1 MEEQRPKGLKGTS
14 QRCLPHLVATA
25 KCVKICEDVSSQT
38 CGCKV
43 LTTTKCFKDGRNMK
57 HGSKCSTQL
66 GRNRQEPDMDKEHHE
81 YRNTGMNSI
90 LDEEAAFYTMQSHF
104 CESIPSSIRTLVGS
118 MPSANFVR
126 LRAFN
131 ILQHPSTSFNILQHP
146 SSSFHTCQHHSA
158 PVPHACSG
166 TSA

>member
-90 LDEEAAFYTMQSHF
+90 LDEEAAFYTMQSHC

-131 ILQHPSTSFNILQHP
+131 ILQHPS
-146 SSSFHTCQHHSA
+146 SSFHTCQHHSA

>member
-1 MEEQRPKGLKGTS
+1 
-14 QRCLPHLVATA
+14 
-25 KCVKICEDVSSQT
+25 
-38 CGCKV
+38 
-43 LTTTKCFKDGRNMK
+43 MK

-90 LDEEAAFYTMQSHF
+90 LDDEAAFYTTQSHF

-131 ILQHPSTSFNILQHP
+131 ILQHPSTSFNILHHPFTLANTTRHQCPTPARALLHEQRVPQLVLPLLQLHCSLQHCP
-146 SSSFHTCQHHSA
+146 GNRAQVWVKM
-158 PVPHACSG
+158 VPRMDKLG
-166 TSA
+166 YQ

>member
-1 MEEQRPKGLKGTS
+1 
-14 QRCLPHLVATA
+14 
-25 KCVKICEDVSSQT
+25 
-38 CGCKV
+38 
-43 LTTTKCFKDGRNMK
+43 MK

-131 ILQHPSTSFNILQHP
+131 ILQHPSTSLIILSHLP
-146 SSSFHTCQHHSA
+146 T
-158 PVPHACSG
+158 PLG
-166 TSA
+166 TSAPRLLGHFCMSSGCHSWFCHFCSCIAHCSIALETTNCDHQMTHRKKT

>member
-1 MEEQRPKGLKGTS
+1 
-14 QRCLPHLVATA
+14 
-25 KCVKICEDVSSQT
+25 
-38 CGCKV
+38 
-43 LTTTKCFKDGRNMK
+43 MK

-131 ILQHPSTSFNILQHP
+131 ILQHPSTSFIILSHLP
-146 SSSFHTCQHHSA
+146 T
-158 PVPHACSG
+158 PLG
-166 TSA
+166 TSAPRLLGHFCMSSGCHSWFCRFCSCIAHCSIALETGHKYG